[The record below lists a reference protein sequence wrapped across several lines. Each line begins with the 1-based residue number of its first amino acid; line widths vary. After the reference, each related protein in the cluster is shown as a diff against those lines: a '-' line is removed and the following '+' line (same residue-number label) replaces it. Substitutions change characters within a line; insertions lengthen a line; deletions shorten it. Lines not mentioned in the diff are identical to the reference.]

1 MPTPQK
7 FSDVELVAAWG
18 RHNGNISQVA
28 QELGVTRRAVKARKE
43 KMPDALFA
51 VNLQE
56 FRQRRA
62 DLLAEIQRM
71 AMLNIMDAK
80 KMKNASLQQLIT
92 LMAIAY
98 DKERLEQNLSTE
110 NIAHDQYHRLDEE
123 DRKMLRDLIGKRTE
137 KKLKEVTY
145 EDKRIHTEET

>member
-1 MPTPQK
+1 MPTKQK

-18 RHNGNISQVA
+18 RHNGNITQVA
-28 QELGVTRRAVKARKE
+28 QELGVTRRAVKARKAN
-43 KMPDALFA
+43 MPDSLFA
-51 VNLQE
+51 VNLNE

-62 DLLAEIQRM
+62 DILAEIQRM
-71 AMLNIMDAK
+71 AMLNIMDNK

-110 NIAHDQYHRLDEE
+110 NIAHDQYHRLDSE
-123 DRKMLRDLIGKRTE
+123 DKEMLRVLINKRTN

-145 EDKRIHTEET
+145 DGREAD

>member
-7 FSDVELVAAWG
+7 FSDIELVAAWG
-18 RHNGNISQVA
+18 RLNGNISQVA
-28 QELGVTRRAVKARKE
+28 QELGVTRRAVKVRKA

-51 VNLQE
+51 IDLKE

-71 AMLNIMDAK
+71 AMLNLMDEK

-110 NIAHDQYHRLDEE
+110 NIAHDQYHRLDAE
-123 DRKMLRDLIGKRTE
+123 DKEMLRALINKRTQ
-137 KKLKEVTY
+137 KKLGEVRY
-145 EDKRIHTEET
+145 DGTEAD